1 MDVILYT
8 DGACS
13 GNPGPGGWA
22 AVLLWGEKR
31 REISGYAQS
40 TTNNRM
46 ELTALLEGLRALKTP
61 CTVQVHSDSTYV
73 VNAFRQGWL
82 TRWQKNGWR
91 TSQGGAVENQD
102 LWQAL
107 LQAKAPHEVQF
118 HWVKGHAR
126 NQENNRCDEL
136 ARAAIQ
142 RQGPAV
148 P

>member
-22 AVLLWGEKR
+22 ALLTWGDARK
-31 REISGYAQS
+31 EISGYAKS

-46 ELTALLEGLRALKTP
+46 ELTALLEGLQALKSP
-61 CTVQVHSDSTYV
+61 CSVVVRSDSTYV

-82 TRWQKNGWR
+82 ERWQRNGWR
-91 TSQGGAVENQD
+91 TAQGGAVENQD
-102 LWQAL
+102 LWRAL
-107 LQAKAPHEVQF
+107 LQAMTPHKVAFE
-118 HWVKGHAR
+118 WVKGHAR
-126 NQENNRCDEL
+126 DAGNNRCDEL
-136 ARAAIQ
+136 AREAI
-142 RQGPAV
+142 RRAGPAT

>member
-22 AVLLWGEKR
+22 AVLIWGEKR
-31 REISGYAQS
+31 KEISGYAPS

-46 ELTALLEGLRALKTP
+46 ELTALLEGLAALKAP
-61 CTVQVHSDSTYV
+61 CSVQVHSDSTYV

-82 TRWQKNGWR
+82 SRWQKNGWR
-91 TSQGGAVENQD
+91 TSQAGAVENRD
-102 LWQAL
+102 IWQAIL
-107 LQAKAPHEVQF
+107 RAQEPHHVEF

-126 NQENNRCDEL
+126 DAENNRCDEL
-136 ARAAIQ
+136 AREAIRRAA
-142 RQGPAV
+142 GTTA
-148 P
+148 

>member
-1 MDVILYT
+1 MDIILYT

-22 AVLLWGEKR
+22 AVLLWGER
-31 REISGYAQS
+31 RKEISGFAPS

-91 TSQGGAVENQD
+91 TSQGGSVENQD
-102 LWQAL
+102 LWQAIM
-107 LQAKAPHEVQF
+107 QAKEPHDVQF

-126 NQENNRCDEL
+126 SQENNRCDEL
-136 ARAAIQ
+136 AREAI
-142 RQGPAV
+142 RSQGSVAP
-148 P
+148 